1 MMIKNGIQD
10 SVAFTG
16 KEKDEETGY
25 GYFGARYMDHELMTM
40 WLSVDPL
47 ADKYPGISPYA
58 YCAWN
63 SVKLVDPEGMDIWK
77 VNGDGELI
85 WQEASDIDK
94 IVANDG
100 SYVEVMEGVLTRGES
115 IHKSQSSL
123 FLDFDNNIDNA
134 TEVFEFMADHCNVEF
149 SLIGIS
155 KNKESE
161 DASMFYLST
170 SFKAT
175 GDLEGS
181 IYSFNQSKIGRMRL
195 HIHNHPS
202 GNLNPSTPLTNSG
215 LAYEFAPIRDGDD
228 AGFAK
233 CIRNGSP
240 NCRFFIYAQNAKG
253 YKGDYYKQY
262 YGLNNRG
269 VPNYRPIKSTVSKN
283 TQYKISK

>member
-1 MMIKNGIQD
+1 M
-10 SVAFTG
+10 
-16 KEKDEETGY
+16 
-25 GYFGARYMDHELMTM
+25 
-40 WLSVDPL
+40 
-47 ADKYPGISPYA
+47 ADKYPSISPYA

-63 SVKLVDPEGMDIWK
+63 PVKLVDPEGMDIWK

-115 IHKSQSSL
+115 IYKSQSSL

-215 LAYEFAPIRDGDD
+215 LAYAFAPIRDGDD

-262 YGLNNRG
+262 YGIINRG